1 MLVRALRLKS
11 GKEKWKALAS
21 IMSSMK
27 NDAKLGVVQT
37 YRRNQTKQASGRDM
51 KDNMILV
58 YGKVKYGNGW

>member
-1 MLVRALRLKS
+1 
-11 GKEKWKALAS
+11 
-21 IMSSMK
+21 MSSMK
-27 NDAKLGVVQT
+27 NDVKLGVVQT